1 MRAVLDT
8 MIFDRIVATWGLT
21 RRIRWLVEAGV
32 LTILTTHIQEDE
44 LAEIPSWW
52 KRARIA
58 RIPRVRVPT
67 SELVWDISRFDHAR
81 IGTGEPL
88 EQIRGT
94 KRHTKDGL
102 IGATALFESAV
113 LVTEERRLTR
123 RASDAGVTVWDFKQ
137 FRVWAETTVPP

>member
-1 MRAVLDT
+1 MLDT

-21 RRIRWLVEAGV
+21 RRIRGLVEVGA

-67 SELVWDISRFDHAR
+67 SEFVWDVSRWDEAR

-94 KRHTKDGL
+94 KRHTKEGL
-102 IGATALFESAV
+102 IGATALVESAV
-113 LVTEERRLTR
+113 LVTEERRLKR
-123 RASDAGVTVWDFKQ
+123 RASDTGVTVWDFTQ
-137 FRVWAETTVPP
+137 FRGWAETTQP